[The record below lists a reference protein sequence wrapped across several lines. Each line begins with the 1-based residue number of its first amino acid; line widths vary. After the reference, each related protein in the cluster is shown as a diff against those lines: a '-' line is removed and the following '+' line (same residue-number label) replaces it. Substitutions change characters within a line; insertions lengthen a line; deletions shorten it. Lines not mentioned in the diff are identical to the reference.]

1 MSEII
6 WEEPPVNRR
15 APESRWVQ
23 KIKELMERP
32 NQWGKIAEGKL
43 STMYTT
49 AANLR
54 HRRIQYPEGDFE
66 FVGRKIDDETGGIWA
81 KYLGD

>member
-1 MSEII
+1 MGDQNT
-6 WEEPPVNRR
+6 PVNRR
-15 APESRWVQ
+15 APESRWIP
-23 KIKELMERP
+23 KIMELKERP
-32 NQWGKIAEGKL
+32 GGGRSQKARQ

-81 KYLGD
+81 TLPRGRMT